1 MVASFLVPRKAFAAE
16 HIMICELYQGKHAMI
31 PVRFLESLLLNYRKF
46 EDIVVTLKMTVSGV
60 DVSLLVGVEEET
72 E

>member
-1 MVASFLVPRKAFAAE
+1 
-16 HIMICELYQGKHAMI
+16 MICELYQGKHAMI